1 MKQFHLPFG
10 SCRIQLP
17 LTISI
22 FLFLALLSFMPYLAN
37 ASSNTDGSLRCY
49 DGQTTIINCADSK
62 NDGSTHTIDGD
73 IPSVIGGV
81 PFP

>member
-1 MKQFHLPFG
+1 MPF
-10 SCRIQLP
+10 
-17 LTISI
+17 
-22 FLFLALLSFMPYLAN
+22 LAN

-62 NDGSTHTIDGD
+62 NDGSTRTIDGD